1 MLGCND
7 EPVQKKPY
15 AAPPFRQEGNKISLG
30 YAEWH
35 FPPSCKDDVRRDW
48 VKIYR
53 VKAGKKDP
61 RVYYTKSNRSTK
73 NFKDG
78 KYRGTAQ
85 YSYRYYKGDGQ
96 HGPWH
101 TFTVRTTRNIRL
113 S

>member
-1 MLGCND
+1 MPRHLSGTRGTRSTSAT
-7 EPVQKKPY
+7 PSGTSHL
-15 AAPPFRQEGNKISLG
+15 A
-30 YAEWH
+30 
-35 FPPSCKDDVRRDW
+35 SCKDDVRRDW

-61 RVYYTKSNRSTK
+61 RVYYTKSDRYTK

-85 YSYRYYKGDGQ
+85 YSYRYYKGHGK

-101 TFTVRTTRNIRL
+101 TFTVRTARNIRL